1 LNTKHVL
8 GYRKGNYIHL
18 QSLFHHLV
26 VWIHYIYI
34 FFDMIKNNKVQG
46 IPGPFYA
53 AVTTSACAT
62 TAVLTARVW
71 VGNSCLKLDHILIG
85 GCHYLIKLCRTI
97 YTPSEIYNGLNFFRR
112 WNLFSWGLARST
124 FQLNPKRLD
133 RWGLYFNAWIDSR
146 HFRVLCNSNWRL
158 IPLNVVHNWYI
169 WKNWIKMYLVLCAR
183 IVCFMILCART
194 I

>member
-1 LNTKHVL
+1 MNTKHVL

-85 GCHYLIKLCRTI
+85 GCHYLSKLCRTI
-97 YTPSEIYNGLNFFRR
+97 YWDVSPICCRTGNAALTGSGYARGYVLTGSFGIWFHPKTFAFQIYVNLWFFDT
-112 WNLFSWGLARST
+112 FSIGSVW
-124 FQLNPKRLD
+124 
-133 RWGLYFNAWIDSR
+133 
-146 HFRVLCNSNWRL
+146 
-158 IPLNVVHNWYI
+158 
-169 WKNWIKMYLVLCAR
+169 
-183 IVCFMILCART
+183 
-194 I
+194 